1 MFVIATIIGIK
12 VLQSEVENAFEK
24 YEKNIPKLFKF
35 LDHYWNFYSYDI
47 LDKFIEK
54 LAVKERLFEPMKKDM
69 EAYKEDMGK
78 FRDET
83 TMEQML
89 LEKELLAIEKT
100 PPDAVD
106 IFIEYDSIR
115 TDSIKTLEDLR
126 EFRTAFSGFYMIN
139 ECAILLKAIGEEFV
153 VAWYIIPT
161 DKKED
166 FSLEFGDSNIPKE
179 ALLFCASEIQQFVD
193 FNVLRQQLQ
202 KHGIPESAVAMPAT
216 EEGSRPS
223 FEDTCQMLQQV
234 GGIEGGSGAIY
245 HSLRETE
252 GSVGDHKFIAD
263 KLEHRGSCVHL

>member
-1 MFVIATIIGIK
+1 MR
-12 VLQSEVENAFEK
+12 L
-24 YEKNIPKLFKF
+24 KNTKTTSRNFKF

-47 LDKFIEK
+47 LDKFIKK
-54 LAVKERLFEPMKKDM
+54 LAAKERLFEPVKKDM

-78 FRDET
+78 SRDET
-83 TMEQML
+83 TIEQML

-100 PPDAVD
+100 PPDAVEM
-106 IFIEYDSIR
+106 FIEYDS
-115 TDSIKTLEDLR
+115 DSIKTLEDLR
-126 EFRTAFSGFYMIN
+126 EFCSGFYMIN
-139 ECAILLKAIGEEFV
+139 ECAILLKAIGPEFV

-166 FSLEFGDSNIPKE
+166 FLLEYGNSNIPKE

-216 EEGSRPS
+216 EEVSRPS
-223 FEDTCQMLQQV
+223 FEDTCQMLQRV

-252 GSVGDHKFIAD
+252 GRVGDHKFIAD